1 MLLAA
6 ERSLLLVV
14 DVQQKLMP
22 AIDDGAGV
30 VERIAWLVRVAQRIG
45 VPVAA
50 SEQYPQGL
58 GPTVAPLSAL
68 LPRDAIATK
77 NHFSCAAAGCL
88 AQLPGGDRPQV
99 VIVGVES
106 HVCVLQSALGL
117 AAEGREVF
125 VVADAVGSRRA
136 DDKALAL
143 ARMRQ
148 RGVDVVARE
157 MVVFEWLHVAGTEL
171 FKAVSREFLR

>member
-6 ERSLLLVV
+6 DRSLLLVV

-22 AIDDGAGV
+22 AIDDGTGV

-68 LPRDAIATK
+68 LPREAVATK
-77 NHFSCAAAGCL
+77 MHFSCAAAGCL
-88 AQLPGGDRPQV
+88 SQLPGGDRPQV

-117 AAEGREVF
+117 AAQRREVF

-143 ARMRQ
+143 ARMR
-148 RGVDVVARE
+148 RHGVDVVSRE
-157 MVVFEWLHVAGTEL
+157 MVVFEWLHAAGTEL
-171 FKAVSREFLR
+171 FKVVSREFLR